1 MSGGQASTRAAIRS
15 DAAGW
20 FNLRLSGDMTID
32 DEQRFQDWLGLSE
45 DHRAAYDR
53 IGRAWAIAGTAAED
67 PELRTAADPLPV
79 EEAAPPPRKRW
90 RFLAMAASL
99 VLVVSLGW
107 TLLPKNLFSPPT
119 PAAQEQVFK
128 TGTGQRT
135 MITLP
140 DKSVVTLDAET
151 MVKIDLGAKER
162 RVELVSGR
170 AFFRVAR
177 DPGRPFVV
185 LAGGKSV
192 RALGTAFEVS
202 FDHGNMVVTL
212 AEGKV
217 RVAEAA
223 PGRGSGNSTD
233 MVPGGQLSIGAD
245 HNWTLSR
252 VDVEK
257 ETSWTDGRLI
267 FMGDPLAD
275 AVAEMN
281 RYSER
286 KLVFKDGAIP
296 DKEVVGVFKS
306 GDVDGF
312 VKAIELNGIAHR
324 VESSGDEILLSG
336 SN

>member
-1 MSGGQASTRAAIRS
+1 MSGGQASTRAAAHS

-20 FNLRLSGDMTID
+20 FNLRLSGDMTVD
-32 DEQRFQDWLGLSE
+32 DEQRFQDWLELSE
-45 DHRAAYDR
+45 SHRAAYDR
-53 IGRAWAIAGTAAED
+53 VGRAWAIAGTAADD
-67 PELRTAADPLPV
+67 PELRAAADPAPA
-79 EEAAPPPRKRW
+79 EEAPPRRERW

-99 VLVVSLGW
+99 VLVISLSW
-107 TLLPKNLFSPPT
+107 TLLPKDMFG
-119 PAAQEQVFK
+119 PAAPDAREQVFR

-140 DKSVVTLDAET
+140 DRSVVTLDAET
-151 MVKIDLGAKER
+151 MVKIDLGGTER
-162 RVELVSGR
+162 RVQLVDGR
-170 AFFRVAR
+170 AFFRVAK
-177 DPGRPFVV
+177 DPTRPFVV

-217 RVAEAA
+217 RVAEAV

-233 MVPGGQLSIGAD
+233 MMPGGQLSIGAD

-306 GDVDGF
+306 GDIDGF

-324 VESSGDEILLSG
+324 VESTGDEILLSG
-336 SN
+336 ND

>member
-1 MSGGQASTRAAIRS
+1 MSGAHDSTRATIRS
-15 DAAGW
+15 DAAQW
-20 FNLRLSGDMTID
+20 FNLRRSGDMTVD
-32 DEQRFQDWLGLSE
+32 DEQRFAEWLALS
-45 DHRAAYDR
+45 DSHHAAYERVD
-53 IGRAWAIAGTAAED
+53 RAWAIAGTAAND
-67 PELRTAADPLPV
+67 PELRAAADPVPV
-79 EEAAPPPRKRW
+79 EEVPPPRRW

-99 VLVVSLGW
+99 VLMVTLGW
-107 TLLPKNLFSPPT
+107 TALPKGLFSPPVS
-119 PAAQEQVFK
+119 ARQEQVFR

-140 DKSVVTLDAET
+140 DRSVVTLDAET
-151 MVKIDLGAKER
+151 MVRLDLGTSER

-170 AFFRVAR
+170 AFFRVAK
-177 DPGRPFVV
+177 DPTRPFVV
-185 LAGGKSV
+185 VAGSKSV

-217 RVAEAA
+217 RVAEVT
-223 PGRGSGNSTD
+223 PGRGPGNSTD
-233 MVPGGQLSIGAD
+233 MVPGGQLAIGAD

-257 ETSWTDGRLI
+257 ETSWTEGRLI
-267 FMGDPLAD
+267 FMGDRLAD

-296 DKEVVGVFKS
+296 DREVVGVFKS

-312 VKAIELNGIAHR
+312 VTAMELNGIAHR
-324 VESSGDEILLSG
+324 IESSGNEILLSG
-336 SN
+336 NP

>member
-1 MSGGQASTRAAIRS
+1 MSGGQTSTRAAIRS

-20 FNLRLSGDMTID
+20 FNLRLSGDMTVD
-32 DEQRFQDWLGLSE
+32 DEQRFQDWIGLSE
-45 DHRAAYDR
+45 SHRTAYDR

-67 PELRTAADPLPV
+67 PELRAVTDSAPA
-79 EEAAPPPRKRW
+79 EEAPPPRRERW

-99 VLVVSLGW
+99 VLVVSLSW
-107 TLLPKNLFSPPT
+107 TLLPKDLFGPVALDT
-119 PAAQEQVFK
+119 QEQVFK

-151 MVKIDLGAKER
+151 MIKIDLSGTER
-162 RVELVSGR
+162 RVQLVDGR
-170 AFFRVAR
+170 AFFRVAK
-177 DPGRPFVV
+177 DPTRPFVV
-185 LAGGKSV
+185 VAGGKSV

-217 RVAEAA
+217 RVAEAV

-324 VESSGDEILLSG
+324 VETSGDEILLSG
-336 SN
+336 N

>member
-1 MSGGQASTRAAIRS
+1 MSAAHDPARAAIRS
-15 DAAGW
+15 DAAQW
-20 FNLRLSGDMTID
+20 FNLRRSGDMTVD
-32 DEQRFQDWLGLSE
+32 DEQRFREWLALSE
-45 DHRAAYDR
+45 SHHAAYER
-53 IGRAWAIAGTAAED
+53 VGRAWAIAGTAAAD
-67 PELRTAADPLPV
+67 PELRAAAEPAPV
-79 EEAAPPPRKRW
+79 EDIAPRRERW

-99 VLVVSLGW
+99 VLVVTLGW
-107 TLLPKNLFSPPT
+107 ALLPKGLFGPPAT
-119 PAAQEQVFK
+119 DPQEQVFR

-140 DKSVVTLDAET
+140 DRSVVTLDAET
-151 MVKIDLGAKER
+151 VVRLDLSPAER
-162 RVELVSGR
+162 RVELVGGR
-170 AFFRVAR
+170 AFFRVAK
-177 DPGRPFVV
+177 DPTRPFVV
-185 LAGGKSV
+185 VAGGKSV

-217 RVAEAA
+217 RVAEVT
-223 PGRGSGNSTD
+223 PGRGPGNSTD
-233 MVPGGQLSIGAD
+233 MVPGGQLAIGAD

-257 ETSWTDGRLI
+257 ETSWTEGRLI
-267 FMGDPLAD
+267 FMGDRLAD

-296 DKEVVGVFKS
+296 DREVVGVFKS

-312 VKAIELNGIAHR
+312 VTAMELNGIAHR
-324 VESSGDEILLSG
+324 IESSGSEILLSG
-336 SN
+336 NP